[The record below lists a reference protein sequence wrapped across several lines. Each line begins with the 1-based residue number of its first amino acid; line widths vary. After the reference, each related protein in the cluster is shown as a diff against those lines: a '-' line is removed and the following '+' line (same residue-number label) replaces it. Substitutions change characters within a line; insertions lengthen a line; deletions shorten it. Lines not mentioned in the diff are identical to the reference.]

1 MQHELAQYSDR
12 PESIINFIA
21 LLTFMIQKENDKIA
35 FRMTTV
41 ASTNLAFVE
50 ECFRKFKDPAY
61 LRSFYIL
68 LSYIFEIILKS
79 RLVKISKNN
88 FSDKKKLRIYLQKL
102 SHDLQAIGNK
112 LKNCQLKMMG
122 IKNISVTK
130 DRFNKNVRYKITM
143 HRGSFLIED
152 FIDIRYNFFLD
163 GRKKRIV
170 NKKLMQQLETS
181 IKCVRDILTTTKNL
195 K

>member
-1 MQHELAQYSDR
+1 
-12 PESIINFIA
+12 
-21 LLTFMIQKENDKIA
+21 
-35 FRMTTV
+35 V
-41 ASTNLAFVE
+41 
-50 ECFRKFKDPAY
+50 
-61 LRSFYIL
+61 
-68 LSYIFEIILKS
+68 KS